1 MKFVEKTVEEIQMDG
16 TVVLRKVIVPMSHS
30 NNQVNQERVGGVT
43 VIQIWGDPDS
53 DLLGS

>member
-1 MKFVEKTVEEIQMDG
+1 MQFVEKTAEEIQTDG
-16 TVVLRKVIVPMSHS
+16 TVVLRKVIVPMSNS
-30 NNQVNQERVGGVT
+30 NNQVNQERAGGVT

>member
-1 MKFVEKTVEEIQMDG
+1 MQFVEKTAEEIQTDG